1 MCQEGALQMVEEAT
15 GAEWY
20 AIQTKPHKEF
30 LARDA
35 LARLDSVQPYL
46 PALRVDP
53 VNPRS
58 RKIRPFFPGYLFIQA
73 DLQSVGLTT
82 IRRTLGVV
90 RMLGGAGDQPTTIPA
105 NLIEQIRQGVDAS
118 QHEEET
124 TGLGGF
130 RHGDRVRI
138 THGPFAG
145 YEGMFDTRLG
155 GKRRSQILIEFLGR
169 ETRAEVDARS
179 LEKLS

>member
-1 MCQEGALQMVEEAT
+1 MAEEPT

-30 LARDA
+30 MARDA
-35 LARLDSVQPYL
+35 LARLDSVEPYL
-46 PALRVDP
+46 PTLHVDP

-58 RKIRPFFPGYLFIQA
+58 RKIRPFFPGYLFILA
-73 DLQSVGLTT
+73 DLQAVGLTT

-90 RMLGGAGDQPTTIPA
+90 RMLGGIDDEPTTIPA
-105 NLIEQIRQGVDAS
+105 SLIEQIRQGVDAS

-155 GKRRSQILIEFLGR
+155 GKKRSQILIEFLGR
-169 ETRAEVDARS
+169 ETRAEVDVRS

>member
-1 MCQEGALQMVEEAT
+1 MVEEET
-15 GAEWY
+15 GAKWY

-30 LARDA
+30 LARDS
-35 LARLDSVQPYL
+35 LARIGHVQPYL
-46 PALRVDP
+46 PTLHVDP

-58 RKIRPFFPGYLFIQA
+58 RKIRPFFPGYLFILS
-73 DLQSVGLTT
+73 DLQAAGLMT
-82 IRRTLGVV
+82 IRHTLGVV
-90 RMLGGAGDQPTTIPA
+90 RVLGGLDDQPTTLPA
-105 NLIEQIRQGVDAS
+105 SVIEQIREGVEAS
-118 QHEEET
+118 QQEHET

-130 RHGDRVRI
+130 RPGDRVRI

-169 ETRAEVDARS
+169 ETRAEVDVRS
-179 LEKLS
+179 LEKL